1 MNYLS
6 WLWQSIRGV
15 RLNVALR
22 VAVGTLQVSLGLAMV
37 WLSKRF
43 IDDTIKNGSDQD
55 VARMVGLLVLTVV
68 GNVVLRQVYYY
79 LTSVAT
85 IRQSNALR
93 LSMFG
98 RLFTR
103 KLYSEKELLSGD
115 VTSRFSKDVELVSE
129 VATAKIPQMMVTAI
143 QLLGAFLMLRWFDP
157 RLAWALV
164 LLTPLALV
172 FGKFI
177 SYRLR
182 KMTLRIR
189 EGESRIQMHVQ
200 EGVENNAVLRS
211 LGSAPWVSE
220 RLDSMQR
227 TLHHDVVRQTRFS
240 VISRLAFGCAFGLG
254 YLLAFVWGGLGLR
267 NGTITFGVMTSFLQ
281 LVGQIQGP
289 ILSILNNAPRL
300 IHATAS
306 IDRLQE
312 LQGDGSVNGAEGTS
326 KGASK
331 VSSDGAS
338 NDVSNDVSNG
348 ASKGAMGDASDDA
361 KNVPKGSSG
370 LGVRLENVS
379 FRYATADHDAVRNY
393 THDFKPGSKTAIM
406 GTTGAGKTTLFRL
419 MLGLVE
425 PREGRVLVYSTDS
438 CGSAGAFERPVS
450 AGTCDYFVY
459 VPQGNTLMSGT
470 VRYNLQLAKPDATEE
485 ELRHVLQVA
494 CAEFV
499 FDLPHG
505 LDTELG
511 ERGMGLSEG
520 QAERIAVA
528 RGLLRPGSVLL
539 LDEISSAL
547 DEPTERTLF
556 QRLFDNFKDKTVILV
571 THRAAVAELCDGE
584 VRLCIT

>member
-172 FGKFI
+172 FGKFV

-182 KMTLRIR
+182 KMTLKIR

-211 LGSAPWVSE
+211 LGSASWISE

-240 VISRLAFGCAFGLG
+240 VISRLAFGGAFGLG

-312 LQGDGSVNGAEGTS
+312 LQGDGSANGVEGTS

-331 VSSDGAS
+331 VSSDGA
-338 NDVSNDVSNG
+338 
-348 ASKGAMGDASDDA
+348 KT
-361 KNVPKGSSG
+361 VPEGSSG

-425 PREGRVLVYSTDS
+425 PREGRVLVYSTGS
-438 CGSAGAFERPVS
+438 SGSAGAFERSVS
-450 AGTCDYFVY
+450 ANTCDYFVY

-470 VRYNLQLAKPDATEE
+470 VRYNLQLAKPDATDD

-547 DEPTERTLF
+547 DEPTERELF
-556 QRLFDNFKDKTVILV
+556 RRLFAAYPNKTMIFI
-571 THRAAVAELCDGE
+571 THRSAVAEMDGVE
-584 VRLCIT
+584 TEKIFYN

>member
-6 WLWQSIRGV
+6 WLWQSVRGV
-15 RLNVALR
+15 RLNVAFR

-43 IDDTIKNGSDQD
+43 IDDTIRNGSDDD
-55 VARMVGLLVLTVV
+55 VVFMVGLLVLTVV

-103 KLYSEKELLSGD
+103 KLYGDKELLSGD

-129 VATAKIPQMMVTAI
+129 VATAKVPQMMVTAI

-164 LLTPLALV
+164 ILTPLALV
-172 FGKFI
+172 FGKFV

-182 KMTLRIR
+182 KMTLKIR

-220 RLDSMQR
+220 RLDSMQGE
-227 TLHHDVVRQTRFS
+227 LHRDVVRQTRFS
-240 VISRLAFGCAFGLG
+240 VISRLAFGGAFGLG
-254 YLLAFVWGGLGLR
+254 YLMAFVWGGIGLR
-267 NGTITFGVMTSFLQ
+267 NGTITFGIMTSFLQ

-312 LQGDGSVNGAEGTS
+312 LQGDGGAPSATR
-326 KGASK
+326 A
-331 VSSDGAS
+331 VQ
-338 NDVSNDVSNG
+338 
-348 ASKGAMGDASDDA
+348 DALPA
-361 KNVPKGSSG
+361 PAVGSAHF
-370 LGVRLENVS
+370 GVRLENIR
-379 FRYATADHDAVRNY
+379 FRYAGADHDAVRNY

-406 GTTGAGKTTLFRL
+406 GETGVGKTTLFRL

-425 PREGRVLVYSTDS
+425 PQEGRALVYS
-438 CGSAGAFERPVS
+438 AGVAEQPVS
-450 AGTCDYFVY
+450 ADTCDYFVY

-470 VRYNLQLAKPDATEE
+470 VRYNLQLAKPDATDD
-485 ELRHVLQVA
+485 ELRRVLQVA

-499 FDLPHG
+499 FDLPNG

-520 QAERIAVA
+520 QAQRIAIA
-528 RGLLRPGSVLL
+528 RGLLRPGGILL

-547 DEPTERTLF
+547 DEPMERELF
-556 QRLFDNFKDKTVILV
+556 RRLFEAYPTKTMIFI
-571 THRAAVAELCDGE
+571 THRGAVAEMPGVE
-584 VRLCIT
+584 TEKIFYN

>member
-1 MNYLS
+1 MNYVA
-6 WLWQSIRGV
+6 WLWRSIHGV
-15 RLNVALR
+15 RLNMAFR
-22 VAVGTLQVSLGLAMV
+22 VAIGTLQVSLGLVMV

-43 IDDTIKNGSDQD
+43 IDDTIRNGSDDD
-55 VARMVGLLVLTVV
+55 VFFMVGLLVLTVV

-129 VATAKIPQMMVTAI
+129 VATAKVPQMIVTAI

-164 LLTPLALV
+164 VLTPLALV
-172 FGKFI
+172 FGKFV

-182 KMTLRIR
+182 KMTLKIR
-189 EGESRIQMHVQ
+189 EEESRIQMHVQ

-220 RLDSMQR
+220 RLDSMQSE
-227 TLHHDVVRQTRFS
+227 LHRDVVRQTRFS

-254 YLLAFVWGGLGLR
+254 YLMAFVWGGLGLR

-312 LQGDGSVNGAEGTS
+312 LQGDSRPLRG
-326 KGASK
+326 K
-331 VSSDGAS
+331 VSRPATR
-338 NDVSNDVSNG
+338 
-348 ASKGAMGDASDDA
+348 AAQDASPAIDSFA
-361 KNVPKGSSG
+361 H
-370 LGVRLENVS
+370 LGVRLENVR
-379 FRYATADHDAVRNY
+379 FRYAVADRDAVRNY

-406 GTTGAGKTTLFRL
+406 GETGVGKTTLFRL
-419 MLGLVE
+419 MLGLVD
-425 PREGRVLVYSTDS
+425 PQEGRGLVYSADS
-438 CGSAGAFERPVS
+438 RDPAQNFECQVS
-450 AGTCDYFVY
+450 ADTCDYFVY

-470 VRYNLQLAKPDATEE
+470 VRYNLQLAKPDATDE
-485 ELRHVLQVA
+485 ELRHVLRVA

-499 FDLPHG
+499 FDLPNG

-520 QAERIAVA
+520 QAERIAIA
-528 RGLLRPGSVLL
+528 RGLLRPGGILL

-547 DEPTERTLF
+547 DEPTERELF
-556 QRLFDNFKDKTVILV
+556 QRLFEAYPAKTMIFI
-571 THRAAVAELCDGE
+571 THRSAVAEMPGVE
-584 VRLCIT
+584 TEKIFYN

>member
-115 VTSRFSKDVELVSE
+115 VTSRFSKYVELVSE

-172 FGKFI
+172 FGKFV

-182 KMTLRIR
+182 KMTLKIR

-227 TLHHDVVRQTRFS
+227 ILHHDVVRQTRFS
-240 VISRLAFGCAFGLG
+240 VISRLAFGGAFGLG

-338 NDVSNDVSNG
+338 NG
-348 ASKGAMGDASDDA
+348 ASKDA
-361 KNVPKGSSG
+361 KSMPEGSSG

-379 FRYATADHDAVRNY
+379 FRYATADHDAIRNY

-438 CGSAGAFERPVS
+438 SGPAGVFEQPVS
-450 AGTCDYFVY
+450 ANTCDYFVY

-520 QAERIAVA
+520 QAQRIAVA

-556 QRLFDNFKDKTVILV
+556 QRLFDNFKNKTVILV

>member
-1 MNYLS
+1 MNYVA
-6 WLWQSIRGV
+6 WLWQSVRGV
-15 RLNVALR
+15 RLNVAFR
-22 VAVGTLQVSLGLAMV
+22 VVIGTLQVSLGLVMV

-43 IDDTIKNGSDQD
+43 IDDTIRNGSDDD
-55 VARMVGLLVLTVV
+55 VIFMVGLLVLTVV

-79 LTSVAT
+79 FTSVAT

-164 LLTPLALV
+164 ILTPLALV
-172 FGKFI
+172 FGKFV

-182 KMTLRIR
+182 KMTLKIR

-220 RLDSMQR
+220 RLDSMQSE
-227 TLHHDVVRQTRFS
+227 LHRDVVRQTRFS
-240 VISRLAFGCAFGLG
+240 VISRLAFGGAFGLG
-254 YLLAFVWGGLGLR
+254 YLMAFVWGGLGLR

-312 LQGDGSVNGAEGTS
+312 LQGDGRPLGGNAATLATQAAQGTS
-326 KGASK
+326 SVA
-331 VSSDGAS
+331 DGSAR
-338 NDVSNDVSNG
+338 
-348 ASKGAMGDASDDA
+348 
-361 KNVPKGSSG
+361 
-370 LGVRLENVS
+370 LGVRLENVC
-379 FRYATADHDAVRNY
+379 FRYAGADHDAVRNY

-406 GTTGAGKTTLFRL
+406 GETGVGKTTLFRL

-425 PREGRVLVYSTDS
+425 PQEGRALVYS
-438 CGSAGAFERPVS
+438 AGDTERPVS
-450 AGTCDYFVY
+450 ADTCDYFVY

-470 VRYNLQLAKPDATEE
+470 VRYNLQLAKPNATDE
-485 ELRHVLQVA
+485 ELHHVLQVA

-499 FDLPHG
+499 FDLPNG

-520 QAERIAVA
+520 QAERIAIA
-528 RGLLRPGSVLL
+528 RGLLRPGNILL

-547 DEPTERTLF
+547 DEPTERDLF
-556 QRLFDNFKDKTVILV
+556 QRLFEAYPAKTMIFI
-571 THRAAVAELCDGE
+571 THRPAVSKMCDEVVHLAA
-584 VRLCIT
+584 T

>member
-68 GNVVLRQVYYY
+68 GNVVLRQVYHY

-172 FGKFI
+172 FGKFV

-182 KMTLRIR
+182 KMTLKIR

-240 VISRLAFGCAFGLG
+240 VISRLAFGGAFGLG

-312 LQGDGSVNGAEGTS
+312 LQGDGSANGVEGTS
-326 KGASK
+326 KGAS
-331 VSSDGAS
+331 SAS
-338 NDVSNDVSNG
+338 LN
-348 ASKGAMGDASDDA
+348 DA
-361 KNVPKGSSG
+361 KTVPAGSFG

-379 FRYATADHDAVRNY
+379 FRYATADHDAIRNY

-438 CGSAGAFERPVS
+438 CGSASVFEQPVS

-520 QAERIAVA
+520 QVERIAVA

-547 DEPTERTLF
+547 DEPTERELF
-556 QRLFDNFKDKTVILV
+556 RRLFAAYPNKTMIFI
-571 THRAAVAELCDGE
+571 THRSAVAEMDGVE
-584 VRLCIT
+584 TEKIFYN

>member
-1 MNYLS
+1 MNYVA
-6 WLWQSIRGV
+6 WLWQSVRGV
-15 RLNVALR
+15 RLNVAFR
-22 VAVGTLQVSLGLAMV
+22 VVIGTLQVSLGLVMV

-43 IDDTIKNGSDQD
+43 IDDTIRNGSDDD
-55 VARMVGLLVLTVV
+55 VVFMVGLLVLTVV

-172 FGKFI
+172 FGKFV

-182 KMTLRIR
+182 KMTLKIR

-220 RLDSMQR
+220 RLDSMQSE
-227 TLHHDVVRQTRFS
+227 LHRDVVRQTRFS
-240 VISRLAFGCAFGLG
+240 VISRLAFGGAFGLG

-312 LQGDGSVNGAEGTS
+312 LQGDGSVNDAEGTL
-326 KGASK
+326 KGAMSDA
-331 VSSDGAS
+331 SDGAKS
-338 NDVSNDVSNG
+338 
-348 ASKGAMGDASDDA
+348 
-361 KNVPKGSSG
+361 VPAGSSG
-370 LGVRLENVS
+370 LGVRLENVC

-438 CGSAGAFERPVS
+438 SGPASVFEQPVS
-450 AGTCDYFVY
+450 ANTCDYFVY

-520 QAERIAVA
+520 QAQRIAVA

-556 QRLFDNFKDKTVILV
+556 QRLFDNFKDKTVILI

>member
-1 MNYLS
+1 MNYVA
-6 WLWQSIRGV
+6 WLWRSIHGV
-15 RLNVALR
+15 RLNMAFR
-22 VAVGTLQVSLGLAMV
+22 VAIGTLQVSLGLVMV

-43 IDDTIKNGSDQD
+43 IDDTIRNGSDDD
-55 VARMVGLLVLTVV
+55 VFFMVGLLVLTVV

-129 VATAKIPQMMVTAI
+129 VATAKVPQMIVTAI

-164 LLTPLALV
+164 VLTPLALV
-172 FGKFI
+172 FGKFV

-220 RLDSMQR
+220 RLDSMQSE
-227 TLHHDVVRQTRFS
+227 LHRDVVRQTRFS
-240 VISRLAFGCAFGLG
+240 VISRLAFGGAFGLG
-254 YLLAFVWGGLGLR
+254 YLMAFVWGGLGLR

-312 LQGDGSVNGAEGTS
+312 LQGDSRPLGG
-326 KGASK
+326 K
-331 VSSDGAS
+331 VSRPATRAAQNASSAIDGSAH
-338 NDVSNDVSNG
+338 
-348 ASKGAMGDASDDA
+348 
-361 KNVPKGSSG
+361 
-370 LGVRLENVS
+370 LGVRLENVR
-379 FRYATADHDAVRNY
+379 FRYAVADRDAVRNY

-406 GTTGAGKTTLFRL
+406 GETGVGKTTLFRL

-425 PREGRVLVYSTDS
+425 PQEGRGFVYSADS
-438 CGSAGAFERPVS
+438 RDQAQNFECRVS
-450 AGTCDYFVY
+450 ADTCDYFVY

-470 VRYNLQLAKPDATEE
+470 VRYNLQLAKPDATDE

-499 FDLPHG
+499 FDLPNG

-520 QAERIAVA
+520 QAERIAIA
-528 RGLLRPGSVLL
+528 RGLLRPGGILL

-547 DEPTERTLF
+547 DEPTERELF
-556 QRLFDNFKDKTVILV
+556 QRLFEAYPAKTMIFI
-571 THRAAVAELCDGE
+571 THRSAVAEMPGVE
-584 VRLCIT
+584 IEKIFYN

>member
-1 MNYLS
+1 MNYVA
-6 WLWQSIRGV
+6 WLWRSVRGV
-15 RLNVALR
+15 RLNVAFR
-22 VAVGTLQVSLGLAMV
+22 VAIGTLQVSLGLAMV

-43 IDDTIKNGSDQD
+43 IDDTIKNGSDDD
-55 VARMVGLLVLTVV
+55 VFFMVGLLVLTVV

-93 LSMFG
+93 LEMFG

-129 VATAKIPQMMVTAI
+129 VATANVPQMMVTTI

-164 LLTPLALV
+164 ILTPLALV
-172 FGKFI
+172 FGKFV

-182 KMTLRIR
+182 KMTLKIR

-220 RLDSMQR
+220 RLNSMQSE
-227 TLHHDVVRQTRFS
+227 LHRDVVRQTRFS
-240 VISRLAFGCAFGLG
+240 VISRLAFGGAFGLG
-254 YLLAFVWGGLGLR
+254 YLMAFVWGGLGLR
-267 NGTITFGVMTSFLQ
+267 NGTITFGIMTSFLQ

-312 LQGDGSVNGAEGTS
+312 LQGNGGAQGGKTAHPAANTEAKAVDGSARF
-326 KGASK
+326 
-331 VSSDGAS
+331 
-338 NDVSNDVSNG
+338 
-348 ASKGAMGDASDDA
+348 
-361 KNVPKGSSG
+361 
-370 LGVRLENVS
+370 GVRLENVR
-379 FRYATADHDAVRNY
+379 FRYAVADHDAVRNY

-406 GTTGAGKTTLFRL
+406 GETGVGKTTLFRL

-425 PREGRVLVYSTDS
+425 PQEGRTLVYSV
-438 CGSAGAFERPVS
+438 GSRNLVQNFECPVS
-450 AGTCDYFVY
+450 ADTCDYFVY

-470 VRYNLQLAKPDATEE
+470 VRYNLQLAKPDVTDE

-499 FDLPHG
+499 FDLPNG

-520 QAERIAVA
+520 QAERIAIA
-528 RGLLRPGSVLL
+528 RGLLRPGGILL

-547 DEPTERTLF
+547 DEPTERELF
-556 QRLFDNFKDKTVILV
+556 RRLFEAYPAKTMIFI
-571 THRAAVAELCDGE
+571 THRNAVVEMPGVE
-584 VRLCIT
+584 IEKIFYN

>member
-1 MNYLS
+1 MNYVA
-6 WLWQSIRGV
+6 WLWRSIHGV
-15 RLNVALR
+15 RLNMAFR
-22 VAVGTLQVSLGLAMV
+22 VAIGTLQVSLGLVMV

-43 IDDTIKNGSDQD
+43 IDDTIRNGSDDD
-55 VARMVGLLVLTVV
+55 VIFMVGLLVLTVV

-129 VATAKIPQMMVTAI
+129 VATAKVPQMIVTAI

-164 LLTPLALV
+164 VLTPLALV
-172 FGKFI
+172 FGKFV

-182 KMTLRIR
+182 KMTLKIR

-220 RLDSMQR
+220 RLDSMQSE
-227 TLHHDVVRQTRFS
+227 LHRDVVRQTRFS
-240 VISRLAFGCAFGLG
+240 VISRLAFGGAFGLG
-254 YLLAFVWGGLGLR
+254 YLMAFVWGGLGLR

-312 LQGDGSVNGAEGTS
+312 LQGDSRPLGG
-326 KGASK
+326 K
-331 VSSDGAS
+331 VSRPATHTAQNASPAIDGSAH
-338 NDVSNDVSNG
+338 
-348 ASKGAMGDASDDA
+348 
-361 KNVPKGSSG
+361 
-370 LGVRLENVS
+370 LGVRLENVR
-379 FRYATADHDAVRNY
+379 FRYAVADRDAVRNY

-406 GTTGAGKTTLFRL
+406 GETGVGKTTLFRL
-419 MLGLVE
+419 MLGLVD
-425 PREGRVLVYSTDS
+425 PQEGRGLVYSADS
-438 CGSAGAFERPVS
+438 RDPAQNFECLVS
-450 AGTCDYFVY
+450 ADTCDYFVY

-470 VRYNLQLAKPDATEE
+470 VRYNLQLAKPDATDE
-485 ELRHVLQVA
+485 ELRHVLRVA

-499 FDLPHG
+499 FDLPNG

-520 QAERIAVA
+520 QAERIAIA
-528 RGLLRPGSVLL
+528 RGLLRPGGILL

-547 DEPTERTLF
+547 DEPTERELF
-556 QRLFDNFKDKTVILV
+556 QRLFEAYPAKTMIFI
-571 THRAAVAELCDGE
+571 THRSAVAEVPGVE
-584 VRLCIT
+584 TEKIFYN

>member
-172 FGKFI
+172 FGKFV

-182 KMTLRIR
+182 KMTLKIR

-240 VISRLAFGCAFGLG
+240 VISRLAFGGAFGLG

-312 LQGDGSVNGAEGTS
+312 LQGDGSVNGAEGS
-326 KGASK
+326 L
-331 VSSDGAS
+331 
-338 NDVSNDVSNG
+338 
-348 ASKGAMGDASDDA
+348 KGAMGDASDGA
-361 KNVPKGSSG
+361 KNVPEGSSG

-438 CGSAGAFERPVS
+438 SGPAGAFERPVS
-450 AGTCDYFVY
+450 ANICDYFVY

-520 QAERIAVA
+520 QAQRIAVA

>member
-172 FGKFI
+172 FGKFV

-182 KMTLRIR
+182 KMTLKIR

-240 VISRLAFGCAFGLG
+240 VISRLAFGGAFGLG

-312 LQGDGSVNGAEGTS
+312 LQGDGAVNDAEGS
-326 KGASK
+326 LKGASK
-331 VSSDGAS
+331 VSSDGAKS
-338 NDVSNDVSNG
+338 LPE
-348 ASKGAMGDASDDA
+348 AS
-361 KNVPKGSSG
+361 PG

-393 THDFKPGSKTAIM
+393 SHDFKPGSKTAIM
-406 GTTGAGKTTLFRL
+406 GATGAGKTTLFRL

-425 PREGRVLVYSTDS
+425 PQEGRALVYSADS
-438 CGSAGAFERPVS
+438 RDASSVFEQPVS
-450 AGTCDYFVY
+450 ANTCDYFVY
-459 VPQGNTLMSGT
+459 VPQGNTLMSGA
-470 VRYNLQLAKPDATEE
+470 VRYNLQLAKPNATDD

-547 DEPTERTLF
+547 DEPTERELF
-556 QRLFDNFKDKTVILV
+556 RRLFAAYPNKTMIFI
-571 THRAAVAELCDGE
+571 THRSAVAEMDGVE
-584 VRLCIT
+584 TEKIFYN

>member
-312 LQGDGSVNGAEGTS
+312 LQGDGSVNGVEGTS

-331 VSSDGAS
+331 VSSDGA
-338 NDVSNDVSNG
+338 SNDVSNG

-379 FRYATADHDAVRNY
+379 FRYATADHDAIRNY

-438 CGSAGAFERPVS
+438 CGSASVFEQPVS

-470 VRYNLQLAKPDATEE
+470 VRYNLQLAKPDASEE

-547 DEPTERTLF
+547 DEPTERELF
-556 QRLFDNFKDKTVILV
+556 RRLFAAYPNKTMIFI
-571 THRAAVAELCDGE
+571 THRSAVAEMDGVE
-584 VRLCIT
+584 TEKIFYN

>member
-55 VARMVGLLVLTVV
+55 VAHMVGLLVLTVV

-103 KLYSEKELLSGD
+103 KLYSEKELLLGD

-172 FGKFI
+172 FGKFV

-182 KMTLRIR
+182 KMTLKIR

-240 VISRLAFGCAFGLG
+240 VISRLAFGGAFGLG

-326 KGASK
+326 KGA
-331 VSSDGAS
+331 
-338 NDVSNDVSNG
+338 
-348 ASKGAMGDASDDA
+348 MGDASDDA
-361 KNVPKGSSG
+361 KSMPAGSFG

-438 CGSAGAFERPVS
+438 SGSAGVFEQPVS
-450 AGTCDYFVY
+450 ANTCDYFVY

-470 VRYNLQLAKPDATEE
+470 VRYNLQLAKPDASEE

-520 QAERIAVA
+520 QAQRIAVA

>member
-172 FGKFI
+172 FGKFV

-182 KMTLRIR
+182 KMTLKIR

-240 VISRLAFGCAFGLG
+240 VISRLAFGGAFGLG

-267 NGTITFGVMTSFLQ
+267 NGTIIFGVMTSFLQ

-312 LQGDGSVNGAEGTS
+312 LQGDGAVNDAEGT
-326 KGASK
+326 
-331 VSSDGAS
+331 
-338 NDVSNDVSNG
+338 
-348 ASKGAMGDASDDA
+348 SKGAMGDASDGA
-361 KNVPKGSSG
+361 KTVPEGSSG

-438 CGSAGAFERPVS
+438 SGFAGAFERPVS
-450 AGTCDYFVY
+450 ARTCDYFVY

-505 LDTELG
+505 LETELG

-547 DEPTERTLF
+547 DEPTERELF
-556 QRLFDNFKDKTVILV
+556 RRLFAAYPNKTMIFI
-571 THRAAVAELCDGE
+571 THRSAVAEMDGVE
-584 VRLCIT
+584 TEKIFYN

>member
-6 WLWQSIRGV
+6 WLWLSVRGV
-15 RLNVALR
+15 RLNVAFR
-22 VAVGTLQVSLGLAMV
+22 VAIGTLQVSLGLVMV

-43 IDDTIKNGSDQD
+43 IDDTIRHGSDDD
-55 VARMVGLLVLTVV
+55 VFFMVGLLVLTVV

-115 VTSRFSKDVELVSE
+115 VTSRFSKDVELVSD

-164 LLTPLALV
+164 ILTPLALV
-172 FGKFI
+172 FGKFV

-182 KMTLRIR
+182 KMTLKIR

-220 RLDSMQR
+220 RLDSMQNELR
-227 TLHHDVVRQTRFS
+227 RDVVRQTRFS
-240 VISRLAFGCAFGLG
+240 VVSRLAFGGAFGLG
-254 YLLAFVWGGLGLR
+254 YLMAFVWGGLGLR

-312 LQGDGSVNGAEGTS
+312 LQGGR
-326 KGASK
+326 
-331 VSSDGAS
+331 
-338 NDVSNDVSNG
+338 
-348 ASKGAMGDASDDA
+348 DALGGKATGPSTCTA
-361 KNVPKGSSG
+361 QGSSSAVDG
-370 LGVRLENVS
+370 LTRLGVRLENVR
-379 FRYATADHDAVRNY
+379 FRYAGADHDAVRNY

-406 GTTGAGKTTLFRL
+406 GETGVGKTTLFRL

-425 PREGRVLVYSTDS
+425 PQEGRVLVYSADS
-438 CGSAGAFERPVS
+438 GDPKNDFDRFVS
-450 AGTCDYFVY
+450 ADTCDYFVY

-470 VRYNLQLAKPDATEE
+470 VRYNLLLAKPSATEE
-485 ELRHVLQVA
+485 ELRKVLQTA

-499 FDLPHG
+499 LDLPNG

-520 QAERIAVA
+520 QAERVAIA
-528 RGLLRPGSVLL
+528 RGLLRPGNILL

-547 DEPTERTLF
+547 DEPTERELF
-556 QRLFDNFKDKTVILV
+556 QRLFKAYPNKTMIFI
-571 THRAAVAELCDGE
+571 THRCAVAEMPGVE
-584 VRLCIT
+584 TEKIFYN

>member
-172 FGKFI
+172 FGKFV

-182 KMTLRIR
+182 KMTLKIR

-240 VISRLAFGCAFGLG
+240 VISRLAFGGAFGLG

-312 LQGDGSVNGAEGTS
+312 LQGDGSFNGAEGTS

-331 VSSDGAS
+331 VSSDGAKS
-338 NDVSNDVSNG
+338 
-348 ASKGAMGDASDDA
+348 
-361 KNVPKGSSG
+361 VPEGSSG

-438 CGSAGAFERPVS
+438 SGPAGAFERPVS
-450 AGTCDYFVY
+450 ANTCDYFVY

-520 QAERIAVA
+520 QAQRIAVA

>member
-1 MNYLS
+1 M
-6 WLWQSIRGV
+6 
-15 RLNVALR
+15 
-22 VAVGTLQVSLGLAMV
+22 TL
-37 WLSKRF
+37 
-43 IDDTIKNGSDQD
+43 
-55 VARMVGLLVLTVV
+55 
-68 GNVVLRQVYYY
+68 
-79 LTSVAT
+79 
-85 IRQSNALR
+85 
-93 LSMFG
+93 
-98 RLFTR
+98 
-103 KLYSEKELLSGD
+103 
-115 VTSRFSKDVELVSE
+115 
-129 VATAKIPQMMVTAI
+129 
-143 QLLGAFLMLRWFDP
+143 
-157 RLAWALV
+157 
-164 LLTPLALV
+164 LALV
-172 FGKFI
+172 FGQFV

-182 KMTLRIR
+182 KMTLKIR

-211 LGSAPWVSE
+211 LGSASWVSE
-220 RLDSMQR
+220 RQDSMQR

-240 VISRLAFGCAFGLG
+240 VISRLAFGGAFALG

-312 LQGDGSVNGAEGTS
+312 LQGDGSVNGTEGALKGVLDDAMKGTS
-326 KGASK
+326 MGASP
-331 VSSDGAS
+331 G
-338 NDVSNDVSNG
+338 
-348 ASKGAMGDASDDA
+348 A
-361 KNVPKGSSG
+361 KNVPEGLSG
-370 LGVRLENVS
+370 LGVRLEKVS
-379 FRYATADHDAVRNY
+379 FRYATADHDAIRNY

-425 PREGRVLVYSTDS
+425 PRKGRVLVYSTDS
-438 CGSAGAFERPVS
+438 SGSAGVFERPVS
-450 AGTCDYFVY
+450 ARTCDYFVY

-485 ELRHVLQVA
+485 ELWHVLQVA

-520 QAERIAVA
+520 QAQRIAVA
-528 RGLLRPGSVLL
+528 RGLLRPESVLL

-571 THRAAVAELCDGE
+571 THHAAVAELCDGE

>member
-164 LLTPLALV
+164 VLTPLALV
-172 FGKFI
+172 FGKFV

-182 KMTLRIR
+182 KMTLKIR

-240 VISRLAFGCAFGLG
+240 VISRLAFGGAFGLG

-312 LQGDGSVNGAEGTS
+312 LQGDGAVNGTNDAL
-326 KGASK
+326 KDAL
-331 VSSDGAS
+331 DGAL
-338 NDVSNDVSNG
+338 NG
-348 ASKGAMGDASDDA
+348 AKS
-361 KNVPKGSSG
+361 VPAGSFG

-379 FRYATADHDAVRNY
+379 FRYATADNDAVRNY
-393 THDFKPGSKTAIM
+393 SHDFKPGSKTAIM

-425 PREGRVLVYSTDS
+425 PQEGRVLVYST
-438 CGSAGAFERPVS
+438 GSSGPAGAFERPVS
-450 AGTCDYFVY
+450 ANTCDYFVY

-470 VRYNLQLAKPDATEE
+470 VRYNLQLAKPNATDD

-520 QAERIAVA
+520 QAQRIAVA

-547 DEPTERTLF
+547 DEPTERELF
-556 QRLFDNFKDKTVILV
+556 RRLFAAYPNKTMIFI
-571 THRAAVAELCDGE
+571 THRRAVAEMDGVE
-584 VRLCIT
+584 TEKIFYN

>member
-1 MNYLS
+1 MNYLA

-15 RLNVALR
+15 RLNVAFR
-22 VAVGTLQVSLGLAMV
+22 VVIGALQVSLGLAMV

-43 IDDTIKNGSDQD
+43 IDDTIRNGSDDD
-55 VARMVGLLVLTVV
+55 VFFMVGLLVLTVV

-85 IRQSNALR
+85 IQQSNALR

-164 LLTPLALV
+164 ILTPLALV
-172 FGKFI
+172 FGKFV

-182 KMTLRIR
+182 KMTLKIR

-220 RLDSMQR
+220 RLDSMQNE
-227 TLHHDVVRQTRFS
+227 LHRNVVRQTRFS
-240 VISRLAFGCAFGLG
+240 VVSRLAFGGAFGLG

-312 LQGDGSVNGAEGTS
+312 LQGDGPLPGGKAVRPATSVAQGGLPA
-326 KGASK
+326 
-331 VSSDGAS
+331 VDGLA
-338 NDVSNDVSNG
+338 D
-348 ASKGAMGDASDDA
+348 
-361 KNVPKGSSG
+361 
-370 LGVRLENVS
+370 LGVRLENVR
-379 FRYATADHDAVRNY
+379 FRYAGADRDAVRNY

-406 GTTGAGKTTLFRL
+406 GETGVGKTTLFRL

-425 PREGRVLVYSTDS
+425 PQEGRTLVYS
-438 CGSAGAFERPVS
+438 AGVAERAVS
-450 AGTCDYFVY
+450 ADTCDYFVY

-470 VRYNLQLAKPDATEE
+470 VRYNLQLAKPDATDE

-499 FDLPHG
+499 FDLPNG

-520 QAERIAVA
+520 QAERIAIA
-528 RGLLRPGSVLL
+528 RGLLRPGGILL

-547 DEPTERTLF
+547 DEPTERELF
-556 QRLFDNFKDKTVILV
+556 QRLFEAYPAKTMIFI
-571 THRAAVAELCDGE
+571 THRSAVAEMPGVE
-584 VRLCIT
+584 IEKIFYN

>member
-1 MNYLS
+1 MNYVA
-6 WLWQSIRGV
+6 WLWQSVRGV
-15 RLNVALR
+15 RLNVAFR
-22 VAVGTLQVSLGLAMV
+22 VAIGTLQVSLGLAMV

-43 IDDTIKNGSDQD
+43 IDDTIKNGSDDD
-55 VARMVGLLVLTVV
+55 VFFMVGLLVLTVV

-172 FGKFI
+172 FGKFV

-182 KMTLRIR
+182 KMTLKIR

-220 RLDSMQR
+220 RLDSMQNE
-227 TLHHDVVRQTRFS
+227 LHRNVVRQTRFS
-240 VISRLAFGCAFGLG
+240 VISRLAFGGAFGLG

-312 LQGDGSVNGAEGTS
+312 LQGDEPLPGGKAVRPATSVAQGGLPA
-326 KGASK
+326 
-331 VSSDGAS
+331 VDGLA
-338 NDVSNDVSNG
+338 D
-348 ASKGAMGDASDDA
+348 
-361 KNVPKGSSG
+361 
-370 LGVRLENVS
+370 LGVRLENVR
-379 FRYATADHDAVRNY
+379 FRYAGADRDAVRNY

-406 GTTGAGKTTLFRL
+406 GETGVGKTTLFRL

-425 PREGRVLVYSTDS
+425 PEEGRTLVYS
-438 CGSAGAFERPVS
+438 AGVAERAVS
-450 AGTCDYFVY
+450 ADTCDYFVY

-470 VRYNLQLAKPDATEE
+470 VRYNLQLAKPDATDE

-499 FDLPHG
+499 FDLPNG

-520 QAERIAVA
+520 QAERIAIA
-528 RGLLRPGSVLL
+528 RGLLRPGGILL

-547 DEPTERTLF
+547 DEPTERELF
-556 QRLFDNFKDKTVILV
+556 QRLFEAYPAKTMIFI
-571 THRAAVAELCDGE
+571 THRSAVAEMPGVE
-584 VRLCIT
+584 IEKIFYN

>member
-1 MNYLS
+1 MNYVV
-6 WLWQSIRGV
+6 WLWQSICGV
-15 RLNVALR
+15 RLNVAFR

-43 IDDTIKNGSDQD
+43 IDDTIRNGSDDD
-55 VARMVGLLVLTVV
+55 VLFMVGLLVLTVV
-68 GNVVLRQVYYY
+68 GNVALRQVYYY
-79 LTSVAT
+79 LTSMAT

-129 VATAKIPQMMVTAI
+129 VATANVPQMMVTAI

-164 LLTPLALV
+164 ILTPLALV
-172 FGKFI
+172 FGKFV

-182 KMTLRIR
+182 KMTLKIR

-220 RLDSMQR
+220 RLDSMQNE
-227 TLHHDVVRQTRFS
+227 LHRDVVRQTRFS
-240 VISRLAFGCAFGLG
+240 VVSRLAFGGAFGLG

-312 LQGDGSVNGAEGTS
+312 LHADGPSLGGKA
-326 KGASK
+326 ASPATR
-331 VSSDGAS
+331 VVQEAS
-338 NDVSNDVSNG
+338 PSAG
-348 ASKGAMGDASDDA
+348 GPAR
-361 KNVPKGSSG
+361 
-370 LGVRLENVS
+370 LGVRLESVR
-379 FRYATADHDAVRNY
+379 FRYAVADHDAVRNY

-406 GTTGAGKTTLFRL
+406 GETGVGKTTLFRL

-425 PREGRVLVYSTDS
+425 PQEGRTIVYSADS
-438 CGSAGAFERPVS
+438 RDPAQNFECPVS
-450 AGTCDYFVY
+450 AETCDNFVY

-470 VRYNLQLAKPDATEE
+470 IRYNLQLAKPNATEE
-485 ELRHVLQVA
+485 ELRHVLRVA

-499 FDLPHG
+499 HDLPNG

-520 QAERIAVA
+520 QAERIAIA
-528 RGLLRPGSVLL
+528 RGLLRPGGILL

-547 DEPTERTLF
+547 DEPTERELF
-556 QRLFDNFKDKTVILV
+556 RRLFEAYPAKTMIFI
-571 THRAAVAELCDGE
+571 THRGVVAEMPGVE
-584 VRLCIT
+584 IEKIFYN

>member
-22 VAVGTLQVSLGLAMV
+22 VAVGILQVSLGLAMV

-129 VATAKIPQMMVTAI
+129 VATSKIPQMMVTAI

-172 FGKFI
+172 FGKFV

-182 KMTLRIR
+182 KMTLKIR

-211 LGSAPWVSE
+211 LGSTPWVSE

-240 VISRLAFGCAFGLG
+240 VISRLAFGGAFGLG

-312 LQGDGSVNGAEGTS
+312 LQGDGSANGVEGTS

-338 NDVSNDVSNG
+338 NDVSNG
-348 ASKGAMGDASDDA
+348 ASKGAMGDASPGA
-361 KNVPKGSSG
+361 KTVPEGSSG

-393 THDFKPGSKTAIM
+393 SHDFKPGSKTAIM

-438 CGSAGAFERPVS
+438 SGSAGAFERPVS
-450 AGTCDYFVY
+450 ANTCDYFIC

-470 VRYNLQLAKPDATEE
+470 VRYNLQLAKPNATDD

-511 ERGMGLSEG
+511 EQGMGLSEG
-520 QAERIAVA
+520 QAQRIAVA

>member
-164 LLTPLALV
+164 VLTPLALV
-172 FGKFI
+172 FGKFV

-182 KMTLRIR
+182 KMTLKIR

-240 VISRLAFGCAFGLG
+240 VISRLAFGGAFGLG

-326 KGASK
+326 KGAS
-331 VSSDGAS
+331 SASLDGAKS
-338 NDVSNDVSNG
+338 
-348 ASKGAMGDASDDA
+348 
-361 KNVPKGSSG
+361 VPEGSSG

-425 PREGRVLVYSTDS
+425 PREGRAIVYSAGS
-438 CGSAGAFERPVS
+438 SGSAGAFEQPVS
-450 AGTCDYFVY
+450 ARTCDYFVY

-547 DEPTERTLF
+547 DEPTERELF
-556 QRLFDNFKDKTVILV
+556 RRLFAAYPNKTMIFI
-571 THRAAVAELCDGE
+571 THRSAVAEMDGVE
-584 VRLCIT
+584 TEKIFYN

>member
-6 WLWQSIRGV
+6 WLWLSVRGV
-15 RLNVALR
+15 RLNVAFR
-22 VAVGTLQVSLGLAMV
+22 VAIGTLQVSLGLVMV

-43 IDDTIKNGSDQD
+43 IDDTIRHGSDDD
-55 VARMVGLLVLTVV
+55 VFFMVGLLVLTVV

-115 VTSRFSKDVELVSE
+115 VTSRFSKDVELVSD

-164 LLTPLALV
+164 ILTPLALV
-172 FGKFI
+172 FGKFV

-182 KMTLRIR
+182 KMTLKIR

-220 RLDSMQR
+220 RLDSMQNELR
-227 TLHHDVVRQTRFS
+227 RDVVRQTRFS
-240 VISRLAFGCAFGLG
+240 VVSRLAFGGAFGLG
-254 YLLAFVWGGLGLR
+254 YLMAFVWGGLGLR

-312 LQGDGSVNGAEGTS
+312 LQGGR
-326 KGASK
+326 
-331 VSSDGAS
+331 
-338 NDVSNDVSNG
+338 
-348 ASKGAMGDASDDA
+348 DALGGKATGPSTCTA
-361 KNVPKGSSG
+361 QGSSSAVDG
-370 LGVRLENVS
+370 LTRLGVRLENVR
-379 FRYATADHDAVRNY
+379 FRYAGADHDAVRNY

-406 GTTGAGKTTLFRL
+406 GETGVGKTTLFRL

-425 PREGRVLVYSTDS
+425 PQEGTALVYSADKLAADS
-438 CGSAGAFERPVS
+438 RDPAQNFERQVS
-450 AGTCDYFVY
+450 ADTCDYFVY

-470 VRYNLQLAKPDATEE
+470 VRYNLLVAKPSATEE
-485 ELRHVLQVA
+485 ELRKVLQTA

-499 FDLPHG
+499 LDLPNG

-520 QAERIAVA
+520 QAERVAIA
-528 RGLLRPGSVLL
+528 RGLLRPGDILL

-547 DEPTERTLF
+547 DEPTERELF
-556 QRLFDNFKDKTVILV
+556 QRLFKAYPNKTMIFI
-571 THRAAVAELCDGE
+571 THRRAVAEMPGVE
-584 VRLCIT
+584 TEKIFYN

>member
-1 MNYLS
+1 MNYVA
-6 WLWQSIRGV
+6 WLWQSVRGV
-15 RLNVALR
+15 RLNMAFR
-22 VAVGTLQVSLGLAMV
+22 VAVGALQVSLGLAMV

-43 IDDTIKNGSDQD
+43 IDDTIRNGSDDD
-55 VARMVGLLVLTVV
+55 VIFMVGLLVLTVV

-164 LLTPLALV
+164 ILTPLALV
-172 FGKFI
+172 FGKFV

-182 KMTLRIR
+182 KMTLKIR

-240 VISRLAFGCAFGLG
+240 VISRLAFGGAFGLG

-289 ILSILNNAPRL
+289 FLSILNNAPRL

-312 LQGDGSVNGAEGTS
+312 LQGGAGAQGARPGTRVAQDAPSALGAEM
-326 KGASK
+326 KAL
-331 VSSDGAS
+331 DGA
-338 NDVSNDVSNG
+338 
-348 ASKGAMGDASDDA
+348 AR
-361 KNVPKGSSG
+361 
-370 LGVRLENVS
+370 LGVRLENVR
-379 FRYATADHDAVRNY
+379 FRYAGADRDAVRNY
-393 THDFKPGSKTAIM
+393 THDFRPGSKTAIM
-406 GTTGAGKTTLFRL
+406 GETGVGKTTLFRL

-425 PREGRVLVYSTDS
+425 PEEGRALVYSAGNLVGDS
-438 CGSAGAFERPVS
+438 RDPAQNFERQVS
-450 AGTCDYFVY
+450 ADTCDYFVY

-470 VRYNLQLAKPDATEE
+470 V
-485 ELRHVLQVA
+485 
-494 CAEFV
+494 
-499 FDLPHG
+499 
-505 LDTELG
+505 ELG

-520 QAERIAVA
+520 QAERIAIA
-528 RGLLRPGSVLL
+528 RGLLRPGNILL

-547 DEPTERTLF
+547 DEPTERELF
-556 QRLFDNFKDKTVILV
+556 RRLFEAYPTKTMIFI
-571 THRAAVAELCDGE
+571 THRSAVAEMPGVE
-584 VRLCIT
+584 KEKIFYN

>member
-172 FGKFI
+172 FGKFV

-182 KMTLRIR
+182 KMTLKIR

-240 VISRLAFGCAFGLG
+240 VISRLAFGGAFGLG

-312 LQGDGSVNGAEGTS
+312 LQGYGAVNGAEGS
-326 KGASK
+326 L
-331 VSSDGAS
+331 
-338 NDVSNDVSNG
+338 
-348 ASKGAMGDASDDA
+348 KGAMGDASPGA
-361 KNVPKGSSG
+361 KTVPEGSSG

-425 PREGRVLVYSTDS
+425 PREGRVLVYSTNS
-438 CGSAGAFERPVS
+438 SGPAGAFERPVS
-450 AGTCDYFVY
+450 ANTCDYFVY

-470 VRYNLQLAKPDATEE
+470 VRYNLQLAKPDATDD

-547 DEPTERTLF
+547 DEPTERELF
-556 QRLFDNFKDKTVILV
+556 RRLFAAYPNKTMIFI
-571 THRAAVAELCDGE
+571 THRSAVAEMDGVE
-584 VRLCIT
+584 TEKIFYN

>member
-15 RLNVALR
+15 RLNVAFR

-43 IDDTIKNGSDQD
+43 IDDTIRNGSDDD
-55 VARMVGLLVLTVV
+55 VVFMVGLLVLTVV

-98 RLFTR
+98 RLFTS
-103 KLYSEKELLSGD
+103 KLYGDKELLSGD

-129 VATAKIPQMMVTAI
+129 VATAKVPQMMVTAI

-164 LLTPLALV
+164 ILTPLALV
-172 FGKFI
+172 FGKFV

-182 KMTLRIR
+182 KMTLKIR

-220 RLDSMQR
+220 RLDSMQGE
-227 TLHHDVVRQTRFS
+227 LHRDVVRQTRFS
-240 VISRLAFGCAFGLG
+240 VISRLAFGGAFGLG
-254 YLLAFVWGGLGLR
+254 YLMAFVWGGIGLR
-267 NGTITFGVMTSFLQ
+267 NGTITFGIMTSFLQ

-312 LQGDGSVNGAEGTS
+312 LQGDGGAPSATR
-326 KGASK
+326 A
-331 VSSDGAS
+331 VQ
-338 NDVSNDVSNG
+338 
-348 ASKGAMGDASDDA
+348 DALPA
-361 KNVPKGSSG
+361 PAVGSAHF
-370 LGVRLENVS
+370 GVRLENIR
-379 FRYATADHDAVRNY
+379 FRYAGADHDAVRNY

-406 GTTGAGKTTLFRL
+406 GETGVGKTTLFRL

-425 PREGRVLVYSTDS
+425 PQEGRALVYS
-438 CGSAGAFERPVS
+438 AGVAEQPVS
-450 AGTCDYFVY
+450 ADTCDYFVY

-470 VRYNLQLAKPDATEE
+470 VRYNLQLAKPDATDD
-485 ELRHVLQVA
+485 ELRRVLQVA

-499 FDLPHG
+499 FDLPNG

-520 QAERIAVA
+520 QAQRIAIA
-528 RGLLRPGSVLL
+528 RGLLRPGGILL

-547 DEPTERTLF
+547 DEPMERELF
-556 QRLFDNFKDKTVILV
+556 RRLFEAYPTKTMIFI
-571 THRAAVAELCDGE
+571 THRGAVAEMPGVE
-584 VRLCIT
+584 TEKIFYN

>member
-1 MNYLS
+1 MNYVA
-6 WLWQSIRGV
+6 WLWQSVGGV
-15 RLNVALR
+15 RLNMVFR

-37 WLSKRF
+37 WLSKHF
-43 IDDTIKNGSDQD
+43 IDETIRNGSDDD
-55 VARMVGLLVLTVV
+55 VFFMVGLLVLTVV

-79 LTSVAT
+79 FTSMAT

-115 VTSRFSKDVELVSE
+115 VTSRFSKDVELVSD
-129 VATAKIPQMMVTAI
+129 VATAKIPQMLVTAI

-164 LLTPLALV
+164 ILTPLALV
-172 FGKFI
+172 FGKFV

-182 KMTLRIR
+182 KMTLKIR

-211 LGSAPWVSE
+211 LGSVPWVSE
-220 RLDSMQR
+220 RLDSMQSE
-227 TLHHDVVRQTRFS
+227 LHHDVVRQTRFS
-240 VISRLAFGCAFGLG
+240 VVSRLAFGCAFGLG
-254 YLLAFVWGGLGLR
+254 YLMAFVWGGLGLR

-312 LQGDGSVNGAEGTS
+312 LQGIGPSQGAKTAHAPRIEYP
-326 KGASK
+326 A
-331 VSSDGAS
+331 AC
-338 NDVSNDVSNG
+338 
-348 ASKGAMGDASDDA
+348 
-361 KNVPKGSSG
+361 
-370 LGVRLENVS
+370 LGVRLENVR
-379 FRYATADHDAVRNY
+379 FRYAGADRDAVRNY

-406 GTTGAGKTTLFRL
+406 GETGVGKTTLFRL
-419 MLGLVE
+419 MLGLVD
-425 PREGRVLVYSTDS
+425 PQEGRTLVYSADGKDFS
-438 CGSAGAFERPVS
+438 VS
-450 AGTCDYFVY
+450 ADTCDNFVY

-470 VRYNLQLAKPDATEE
+470 VRYNLQLAKPDATDE
-485 ELRHVLQVA
+485 ELRRVLHVA

-499 FDLPHG
+499 FDLPNG

-511 ERGMGLSEG
+511 ERGTGLSEG
-520 QAERIAVA
+520 QAERIAIA
-528 RGLLRPGSVLL
+528 RGLLRPGGILL

-547 DEPTERTLF
+547 DEPTERELF
-556 QRLFDNFKDKTVILV
+556 QRLFDAYPAKTMIFI
-571 THRAAVAELCDGE
+571 THRRAVAEMPGVE
-584 VRLCIT
+584 EEKIFYN

>member
-172 FGKFI
+172 FGKFV

-182 KMTLRIR
+182 KMTLKIR
-189 EGESRIQMHVQ
+189 EGEGRIQMHVQ

-211 LGSAPWVSE
+211 LGSAAWVSE

-227 TLHHDVVRQTRFS
+227 ALHHDVVRQTRFS
-240 VISRLAFGCAFGLG
+240 VISRLAFGGAFGLG

-312 LQGDGSVNGAEGTS
+312 LQGDGAVNGAEGS
-326 KGASK
+326 L
-331 VSSDGAS
+331 
-338 NDVSNDVSNG
+338 
-348 ASKGAMGDASDDA
+348 KGAMGDASDDA
-361 KNVPKGSSG
+361 KTVPAGSFG

-425 PREGRVLVYSTDS
+425 PREGRVHIYSTDS
-438 CGSAGAFERPVS
+438 SGSAGAFERSVS
-450 AGTCDYFVY
+450 ANTCDYFVY

-470 VRYNLQLAKPDATEE
+470 VRYNLQLAKPDATDD

-520 QAERIAVA
+520 QAGRIAVA
-528 RGLLRPGSVLL
+528 RGLLRPGRVLL

-547 DEPTERTLF
+547 DEPTERELF
-556 QRLFDNFKDKTVILV
+556 RRLFAAYPNKTMIFI
-571 THRAAVAELCDGE
+571 THRSAVAEMDGVE
-584 VRLCIT
+584 TEKIFYN

>member
-172 FGKFI
+172 FGKFV

-182 KMTLRIR
+182 KMTLKIR

-240 VISRLAFGCAFGLG
+240 VISRLAFGGAFGLG

-312 LQGDGSVNGAEGTS
+312 LQGDGSVNGVEGT
-326 KGASK
+326 
-331 VSSDGAS
+331 
-338 NDVSNDVSNG
+338 
-348 ASKGAMGDASDDA
+348 SKGAMGDASDGA
-361 KNVPKGSSG
+361 KTVPKGSSG

-393 THDFKPGSKTAIM
+393 SHDFKPGSKTAIM

-438 CGSAGAFERPVS
+438 CGSASVFEQSVS
-450 AGTCDYFVY
+450 ANTCDYFVY

-520 QAERIAVA
+520 QAQRIAVA

>member
-55 VARMVGLLVLTVV
+55 VVRMVGLLVLTVV

-172 FGKFI
+172 FGKFV

-182 KMTLRIR
+182 KMTLKIR

-240 VISRLAFGCAFGLG
+240 VISRLAFGGAFGLG

-312 LQGDGSVNGAEGTS
+312 LQGDGAVNDAEGT
-326 KGASK
+326 
-331 VSSDGAS
+331 
-338 NDVSNDVSNG
+338 
-348 ASKGAMGDASDDA
+348 SKGAMGDASKGVSKVSSDGA
-361 KNVPKGSSG
+361 KSVPEASPG

-393 THDFKPGSKTAIM
+393 SHDFKPGSKTAIM
-406 GTTGAGKTTLFRL
+406 GATGAGKTTLFRL
-419 MLGLVE
+419 LLGLVE
-425 PREGRVLVYSTDS
+425 PQEGRALVYSADTRDAS
-438 CGSAGAFERPVS
+438 SVFEQSVS
-450 AGTCDYFVY
+450 ANTCDYFVY

-470 VRYNLQLAKPDATEE
+470 VRYNLQLAKPDATDD

-547 DEPTERTLF
+547 DESTERELF
-556 QRLFDNFKDKTVILV
+556 RRLFAAYPNKTMIFI
-571 THRAAVAELCDGE
+571 THRSAVAEMDGVE
-584 VRLCIT
+584 TEKIFYN